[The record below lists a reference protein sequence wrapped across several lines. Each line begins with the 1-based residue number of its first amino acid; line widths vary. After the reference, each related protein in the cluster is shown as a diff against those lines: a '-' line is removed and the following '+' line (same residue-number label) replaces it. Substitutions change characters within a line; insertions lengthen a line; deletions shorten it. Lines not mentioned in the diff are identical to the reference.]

1 MLNFWCDYLVMACG
15 CYLWGLWLRSNGSV
29 SGNGSSI
36 NHLSSSSLRSDD
48 YGTPK
53 VVRKN
58 SSSTNDQNLGRS
70 SASERVKSP
79 HFRRSFSNNGSVNL
93 RTSNIFCKNH
103 HDRDSNDSVYE
114 SGNKDRTIL
123 EDFRR
128 RDFSDSLGNNSS
140 YRVERKS
147 LRRLHS
153 VISDQRDETLPRNVE
168 AGSKSAYKIS
178 NNNVSASAMIRSDK
192 WTSALAE
199 VPGLVKTNGT
209 GVSAKA
215 HALAEVPGLV
225 KTNGTGVS
233 AKAHAPGS
241 PTMDSSISTGLSMA
255 ETVAHLPPR
264 VKTTPQLST
273 ESQRQE
279 LAIKQS
285 RQLIPVT
292 PSAPKAL
299 VPNPPEKPKAKT
311 GQPHLIHS
319 PRGGSAKPDLSK
331 TSSIGKLQV
340 LKPVRER
347 NGDSLPPMDNLSPKR
362 DSRTVS
368 SVPAATHSVAGSSSV
383 RAQVNNSGHP
393 AAERNHLLP
402 LLEKRAASQSQTQSR
417 NDFFSLMRK
426 KSISN
431 SSPAPESGPV
441 ISASDKKLGEGED
454 AALPVTDHSGKVG
467 VLANIHSIK
476 SFEYTN
482 AKVSDGHS
490 CNGGESLNSKKNG
503 STCNSS
509 FFSEEEEAS
518 FLRSLGWEENTEEG
532 GLTDEEIN
540 AFYKDVT
547 KYINSKPSWKIL
559 QGMPRFLL
567 ALESQIGSVAAKF
580 VRISIYHQLL
590 WFLWL
595 RSSGNVSVG
604 TGSTSLR
611 LSSLLSDDHLKSK
624 VVRKNSFSN
633 YDQNIK
639 RSSATERIT
648 SSYWA
653 GVSAINGSDKVRTS
667 SSFSR
672 NQRDRDWDGDM
683 RSY

>member
-1 MLNFWCDYLVMACG
+1 MMDKNEPTLVPQ
-15 CYLWGLWLRSNGSV
+15 WLRSNGSV

-147 LRRLHS
+147 LRRSHS

-178 NNNVSASAMIRSDK
+178 HNNANRASDNVLLHKASFEQDFPSLEEKLAASEIRRVPSPCLTPSIHTFPVSASAMIGSDK

-241 PTMDSSISTGLSMA
+241 PTMDSSISTALSMA

-319 PRGGSAKPDLSK
+319 PRGGSAKPDVSK

-362 DSRTVS
+362 DSRTVC

-393 AAERNHLLP
+393 AAERKHLLP

-476 SFEYTN
+476 SLEYTN

-490 CNGGESLNSKKNG
+490 YNEGESLNSKKNG

-567 ALESQIGSVAAKF
+567 ALESQIGSVAG
-580 VRISIYHQLL
+580 I
-590 WFLWL
+590 
-595 RSSGNVSVG
+595 SSGLN
-604 TGSTSLR
+604 
-611 LSSLLSDDHLKSK
+611 
-624 VVRKNSFSN
+624 
-633 YDQNIK
+633 
-639 RSSATERIT
+639 
-648 SSYWA
+648 
-653 GVSAINGSDKVRTS
+653 S
-667 SSFSR
+667 SSKLES
-672 NQRDRDWDGDM
+672 
-683 RSY
+683 